1 MGDADERIEELR
13 RRIRRHDHLYYV
25 RAEPE
30 IDDRQYDL
38 LLAELKDLEA
48 RYPLLVTPD
57 SPTQR
62 VAGEPIDAFT
72 SVTHALPM
80 LSIDNTYS
88 RRDLDE
94 FDARVRKALG
104 PTPLHYL
111 VEPKIDGVAAS
122 LRYEGG
128 RLVLAATRGDGRRGD
143 DVTANVRTIRSVPL
157 RLDGPGVGDVVEVR
171 GEIYWPR
178 AAFDACNADRVA
190 EGQAPLA
197 NPRNG
202 TAGTLKQL
210 DPKVVAE
217 RGLAF
222 LAHGLGE
229 MSDPIAPTG
238 GEALEALGRWG
249 IPVSPHVRLCAGMD
263 EAWHA
268 ICHWL
273 EVRHQVDYETDGM
286 VVKVNELALR
296 EELGATSRYPRWCI
310 AYKYEAARAQT
321 VLQSVHCQV
330 GRLGT
335 ITPVAHFEPVQLAG
349 TTVSSA
355 SLHNFDQVER
365 LDLRVGRTVLV
376 EKAGEIIPQIVGV
389 VPGSRGGQT
398 APVAAPKL
406 CPACRSELAWEHPPP
421 GYVAFQCRNQACG
434 EHMARRRDKAEK
446 LRGKDP
452 GQCPKCGQMRTEVP
466 HLSAL
471 RCINPSCP
479 AQIRER
485 LKFFAGRG
493 QMDIG
498 TLGPAVINQLVDT
511 GMVAHFADLY
521 ALAADRVAALERM
534 GAKSA
539 ANLLAAIE
547 RSKGRGLGRLLAAV
561 GIRHVGRRAA
571 DVLAEHFG
579 DIDAVVAASAEQ
591 LAEIDEIG
599 PAIAA
604 SIREFLD
611 APAGLETVRRL
622 REAGVA
628 MTAEKPRGDGGKL
641 PLAGKTVVIT
651 GSLSGF
657 SRGSAQQAVKD
668 AGGRAA
674 SSVSGATD
682 FVVAGDKAG
691 TKRAR
696 AEALGIEIINEQE
709 FLRRLGK

>member
-1 MGDADERIEELR
+1 MKNPVARVLCSVFLAGLMGTNCAGP
-13 RRIRRHDHLYYV
+13 
-25 RAEPE
+25 EPE
-30 IDDRQYDL
+30 DVVD
-38 LLAELKDLEA
+38 A
-48 RYPLLVTPD
+48 PD
-57 SPTQR
+57 YLNESQ
-62 VAGEPIDAFT
+62 
-72 SVTHALPM
+72 
-80 LSIDNTYS
+80 
-88 RRDLDE
+88 DE
-94 FDARVRKALG
+94 FDARIRRALG
-104 PTPLHYL
+104 PTGFQYL
-111 VEPKIDGVAAS
+111 AEPKIDGVAAS

-178 AAFDACNADRVA
+178 AAFDACNAGRA
-190 EGQAPLA
+190 ANGQPALA

-229 MSDPIAPTG
+229 MSAPIAPTG

-249 IPVSPHVRLCAGMD
+249 IPVSPHARLCADMD

-273 EVRHQVDYETDGM
+273 EVRHGVDYETDGM

-296 EELGATSRYPRWCI
+296 EDLGATSRYPRWCI

-365 LDLRVGRTVLV
+365 LDLRVGQTVLV

-389 VPGSRGGQT
+389 VPPSRGGQT

-406 CPACRSELAWEHPPP
+406 CPACRSELAWEPPPP

-434 EHMARRRDKAEK
+434 EYMARRRDKAEK

-452 GQCPKCGQMRTEVP
+452 GECPKCGQMRRRVG

-493 QMDIG
+493 QMDIE

-539 ANLLAAIE
+539 ANLLAAVE
-547 RSKGRGLGRLLAAV
+547 RSKSRGLGRVLAAA

-579 DIDAVVAASAEQ
+579 DIDAVVAASVEQ